1 MKKVTEVKIRF
12 SFSVYRVIEV
22 SENDVDLAEES
33 PSLVNLLGGW
43 LRSRIS
49 RISRL
54 FRAKLRDVL
63 SSFGAWFVDC
73 LIQCLPR

>member
-1 MKKVTEVKIRF
+1 MKTVKEVKIRF
-12 SFSVYRVIEV
+12 SLSVHRVFEV

-33 PSLVNLLGGW
+33 SSLVRLLVGW
-43 LRSRIS
+43 LRP

-73 LIQCLPR
+73 LIRCLPR

>member
-1 MKKVTEVKIRF
+1 MKTVKEVKIRF
-12 SFSVYRVIEV
+12 SLSIHRVIEV
-22 SENDVDLAEES
+22 SENDVE
-33 PSLVNLLGGW
+33 PSLVNVLGGW
-43 LRSRIS
+43 LRS

-73 LIQCLPR
+73 LLQYLPR

>member
-1 MKKVTEVKIRF
+1 MKTVKEVKIRF
-12 SFSVYRVIEV
+12 SLSVHRVIEV

-33 PSLVNLLGGW
+33 PSLINLLGGW
-43 LRSRIS
+43 LRL

-73 LIQCLPR
+73 LLQYLPR

>member
-1 MKKVTEVKIRF
+1 MKIVKEVKIRF
-12 SFSVYRVIEV
+12 SLSVHRVIEV
-22 SENDVDLAEES
+22 RENDVDLAEAS
-33 PSLVNLLGGW
+33 PSLVSLLIGW
-43 LRSRIS
+43 LRP

-63 SSFGAWFVDC
+63 SSFGAW

>member
-1 MKKVTEVKIRF
+1 MKIVKEVKIRF
-12 SFSVYRVIEV
+12 SLSVHRVIEV
-22 SENDVDLAEES
+22 RENDVDLAEAS
-33 PSLVNLLGGW
+33 PSLVSLLIGW
-43 LRSRIS
+43 LRP

>member
-1 MKKVTEVKIRF
+1 MKVLKEREIRV
-12 SFSVYRVIEV
+12 SLSVHRVIEV

-33 PSLVNLLGGW
+33 PSLVNLLVGW
-43 LRSRIS
+43 LGS

>member
-1 MKKVTEVKIRF
+1 MRMKTVKEVKIRF
-12 SFSVYRVIEV
+12 SLSVHRVIEV

-33 PSLVNLLGGW
+33 PSLINLLGGW
-43 LRSRIS
+43 LRS

-73 LIQCLPR
+73 LLQYLPR

>member
-1 MKKVTEVKIRF
+1 MKSVDELEIRF
-12 SFSVYRVIEV
+12 SLSIHRVVEV
-22 SENDVDLAEES
+22 RNDDVDLAERS
-33 PSLVNLLGGW
+33 PSFVSILVGW
-43 LRSRIS
+43 LRT

-63 SSFGAWFVDC
+63 RSFGAWFADC

>member
-1 MKKVTEVKIRF
+1 MKSVNELEIRF
-12 SFSVYRVIEV
+12 SLGIHRMVEV
-22 SENDVDLAEES
+22 RNDDVDLAEGS
-33 PSLVNLLGGW
+33 PGLVSLLVGW
-43 LRSRIS
+43 LRT

-63 SSFGAWFVDC
+63 NSFKAWFADC

>member
-1 MKKVTEVKIRF
+1 MKIVKEVKIRL
-12 SFSVYRVIEV
+12 SLSVHRVIEV
-22 SENDVDLAEES
+22 RENDVDLAEAS
-33 PSLVNLLGGW
+33 PSLVSLLIGW
-43 LRSRIS
+43 LRP

-73 LIQCLPR
+73 LLQYLPC

>member
-1 MKKVTEVKIRF
+1 MKSVNELEIRF
-12 SFSVYRVIEV
+12 SLSFHRVVEV
-22 SENDVDLAEES
+22 RNDDVDLAEGS
-33 PSLVNLLGGW
+33 PGLVSLLVGW
-43 LRSRIS
+43 LRT

-63 SSFGAWFVDC
+63 NNFGAWFVDC

>member
-1 MKKVTEVKIRF
+1 MRMKTVKEVKIRF
-12 SFSVYRVIEV
+12 SLSIHRVIEV
-22 SENDVDLAEES
+22 SENDVE
-33 PSLVNLLGGW
+33 PSLVNVLGGW
-43 LRSRIS
+43 LRS

-73 LIQCLPR
+73 LLQYLPR